1 VFKILSLDGGG
12 IRGAFIAA
20 FLAKLQE
27 NLDQPLVKY
36 FDLITGTSTG
46 GLIAVAL
53 AMGIAPSDIRQLY
66 ENESTRIFA
75 RSPSELSKTKRLMWS
90 AILRGASFGLGTP
103 LGLDADWLYRS
114 KFASAPLKEIL
125 RAKLGDRLLQEA
137 QCRLAIPSVDL
148 TTARIVVFK
157 TPHRPNFVRD
167 RNFRAVDVILA
178 TTAAPSY
185 FPGVTIGQGSLYCDG
200 GVWAN
205 NPALVGY
212 VEAVKISQECL
223 RPGIDVLFD
232 QDSIQLLSV
241 GTGRASYFAKP
252 NVDSPGLMWWAPRLL
267 NVSSEA
273 QSEGIHWQMQYLLG
287 ARYTRIDFDIPEGD
301 WSLDATNNIAALLHL
316 GSDQATQQIS
326 NLRRTFLSGVSAGY
340 APFDQ

>member
-20 FLAKLQE
+20 FLSKLQE
-27 NLDQPLVKY
+27 SLNQPLIKY
-36 FDLITGTSTG
+36 FDLIAGTSTG

-53 AMGIAPSDIRQLY
+53 AMGIAPNEIRQLY
-66 ENESTRIFA
+66 EFEGARIFT
-75 RSPSELSKTKRLMWS
+75 RSPSQLSKAKRLIWN
-90 AILRGASFGLGTP
+90 AILRGVSFRLGAP

-114 KFASAPLKEIL
+114 KFTSASLETIL
-125 RAKLGDRLLQEA
+125 RAKLGARLLQEA

-148 TTARIVVFK
+148 TTASVVVFK

-185 FPGVTIGQGSLYCDG
+185 FPSAAIGAGSLYCDG

-205 NPALVGY
+205 NPALVAY

-223 RPGIDVLFD
+223 RPGIDLPFN
-232 QDSIQLLSV
+232 QDSIHLLSV
-241 GTGRASYFAKP
+241 GTGRTSYFAKP

-267 NVSSEA
+267 NISSEA

-301 WSLDATNNIAALLHL
+301 WSLDSTNNIPALLHL
-316 GSDQATQQIS
+316 GSEQATQQIS
-326 NLRRTFLSGVSAGY
+326 NLRRTFLLGLGSGYS
-340 APFDQ
+340 PFDQ